1 MLIPAGQAMPGQEER
16 HANGRPVGVRR
27 GGLPPAI
34 YFPAYVPVAGAGS
47 SLTRRST
54 SFLRIVGGLALIAAC
69 AAASADQ
76 PSPTRQAELLSLL
89 KQDCGACHGMTLK
102 GGLGPPLLPQVLKDK
117 PLDFLI
123 RTILDG
129 RPGTPMPPWRPFMTE
144 DEARWLVQSLKQG
157 VK

>member
-1 MLIPAGQAMPGQEER
+1 
-16 HANGRPVGVRR
+16 
-27 GGLPPAI
+27 LPPAI
-34 YFPAYVPVAGAGS
+34 YFHSYAPVAGACS

-54 SFLRIVGGLALIAAC
+54 SFLRIVGGLALIAVC

-76 PSPTRQAELLSLL
+76 PNPIRQAELLSLL

-102 GGLGPPLLPQVLKDK
+102 GGLGPPLLPEVLKDK

>member
-1 MLIPAGQAMPGQEER
+1 MFTPAGQAMPGQEER
-16 HANGRPVGVRR
+16 HANGRPVGIRR

-34 YFPAYVPVAGAGS
+34 YFPVSKVGS
-47 SLTRRST
+47 SLSLRST
-54 SFLRIVGGLALIAAC
+54 SVVRVIAALALLAVC
-69 AAASADQ
+69 AATPAGH

-102 GGLGPPLLPQVLKDK
+102 GGLGPPLLPEVLKDK
-117 PLDFLI
+117 PLDFLV

-129 RPGTPMPPWRPFMTE
+129 RPGTPMPPWRPFMSE
-144 DEARWLVQSLKQG
+144 DEARWLVQVLKQEG